1 MQEPN
6 RALDGET
13 PLEMAETDPG
23 ATMVRDLLLGVQH
36 GFVL

>member
-23 ATMVRDLLLGVQH
+23 ATTVRDLLLGVQH